1 MATGALVARLGS
13 PTAQHLR
20 DNIALLAK
28 ILLRSAQWATSAQ
41 EAPPLQCPARLLLV
55 AIVLLVPLNRLA
67 KSVPLEASA
76 QGALRTRQ
84 HARRRL
90 AVIVRPDLRA
100 RAGRCVP
107 PAPSVWEAR
116 QPRVRAR
123 ASQEAIAQRAR
134 RRR

>member
-55 AIVLLVPLNRLA
+55 AIVLLAPLNRLA
-67 KSVPLEASA
+67 KSVPLERLLPRVSA
-76 QGALRTRQ
+76 RALR
-84 HARRRL
+84 AL
-90 AVIVRPDLRA
+90 
-100 RAGRCVP
+100 
-107 PAPSVWEAR
+107 SV
-116 QPRVRAR
+116 
-123 ASQEAIAQRAR
+123 ASQTLSVK
-134 RRR
+134 